1 MSNERT
7 FHQSAPAF
15 INYLG
20 RYRNDRGAL
29 AHLRGGL
36 SESRRPRAWPLLGG
50 FSEQAIGTPAYEV
63 VAALWAYAPELA
75 ADDGNMGQTLR
86 HLITSKEAT
95 ASMEIRFRR
104 LLACT
109 KEEIPERVAPMV
121 RMAQGKEQRI
131 AYVRLLSD
139 LLWWN
144 ERVRIEWAR
153 SFWRVQEGAVIG
165 EVA

>member
-1 MSNERT
+1 MSKEKP
-7 FHQSAPAF
+7 FHQSAQAF
-15 INYLG
+15 ITYLG

-36 SESRRPRAWPLLGG
+36 SERRRPRAWPLLAG
-50 FSEQAIGTPAYEV
+50 FSEKAIGCPAYEV

-75 ADDGNMGQTLR
+75 ADDGNMGQTLQN
-86 HLITSKEAT
+86 LVTSKEAT

-109 KEEIPERVAPMV
+109 KEEIAERVAPMV
-121 RMAQGKEQRI
+121 RMAQGKGQRI
-131 AYVRLLSD
+131 AYARLLTD

-153 SFWRVQEGAVIG
+153 SFWRAQEVESGAEAV
-165 EVA
+165 